1 MSIYLDYVSTGEMLK
16 KMDNVYILTHQSPDG
31 DTIGSGFAL
40 YYALTDMGKNA
51 KVLCS
56 DTFHKRYSYI
66 TDYYKDTD
74 FTPNYIIATD
84 VADTKLLGTLKESY
98 GDSIH
103 LCIDHHISNL
113 EYSKYLLVSPHS
125 ASNCEVMYK
134 LFKAMGIKFTEQIAK
149 CLYTGIATDTGCFKF
164 SNCNA
169 ETHKITF
176 EIMDKFPN
184 INYAEI
190 NRLMFDVK
198 SLARIK
204 AEREALDN
212 ITYYLDGKVSVLC
225 ITNEMINR
233 LNISLDDFEGLTGLS
248 TQTEGVE
255 VGITMKEME
264 KDTFK
269 ISLRSVND
277 VNVSKI
283 CQKFGGGGHIKAG
296 GCKIENTPSEKVI
309 NMLVNAIS
317 EELN

>member
-1 MSIYLDYVSTGEMLK
+1 MSIYLDYVSAGEMLK

-40 YYALTDMGKNA
+40 YYVLTDMGKNA

-66 TDYYKDTD
+66 TDAYKDID
-74 FTPNYIIATD
+74 FTPNYIVATD
-84 VADTKLLGTLKESY
+84 VADTKLLGSLKESF
-98 GDSIH
+98 GDNIH
-103 LCIDHHISNL
+103 LCIDHHISNV
-113 EYSKYLLVSPHS
+113 EYSKYLLVSPNS

-134 LFKAMGIKFTEQIAK
+134 LFKTMRIKFTEQITK

-169 ETHKITF
+169 ETHKITA

-198 SLARIK
+198 SLARIR

-212 ITYYLDGKVSVLC
+212 ISYYLDGKVSVLC

-233 LNISLDDFEGLTGLS
+233 LNMSLDDFEGLTGLS

-296 GCKIENTPSEKVI
+296 GCRIDNKPSKEVI
-309 NMLVNAIS
+309 KMLVDTIS

>member
-1 MSIYLDYVSTGEMLK
+1 MSIHLDYVSTGEMLK

-66 TDYYKDTD
+66 TDSYKDTD
-74 FTPNYIIATD
+74 FTPNYIVATD

-98 GDSIH
+98 GDNIH
-103 LCIDHHISNL
+103 LCIDHHISNV
-113 EYSKYLLVSPHS
+113 EYSKYLLVSPNS
-125 ASNCEVMYK
+125 ASNCEVMYR

-169 ETHKITF
+169 ETHKITS

-198 SLARIK
+198 SLARIR

-233 LNISLDDFEGLTGLS
+233 LNMSLDDFEGLTGLS

-277 VNVSKI
+277 VNVSQI

-296 GCKIENTPSEKVI
+296 GCKIENTPSGEVI